1 MNSSMDLI
9 KRYRYFTQSSVKLN
23 ACPKRNKAGVL
34 DKERVVI
41 MRILKDGGGDVF
53 RCESLSKS

>member
-1 MNSSMDLI
+1 MDQI
-9 KRYRYFTQSSVKLN
+9 KRYRYFTLSSVKLN

-34 DKERVVI
+34 DEERVVI